1 MLEIDNVTRSYG
13 SGSATVH
20 ALRGVTLLVQDGE
33 FMAITGPSGSGKST
47 LLNIIGGLDRP
58 TSGTVALDG
67 VRIDSIDEADLVAVR
82 RDRIAHVFQQ
92 YHLLPSLSAVENV
105 LLPLVFR
112 EADGD
117 VAQAMEALDRVG
129 LSQRASHKPGELSG
143 GEQQRVAI
151 ARSFVS
157 NPSLILADEP
167 TGNLDQESGM
177 DVMGLFDSLHR
188 DGRTILIVTH
198 EPAVAERTG
207 GVISLKD
214 GVVVG
219 QTRFQGKEG
228 ML

>member
-58 TSGTVALDG
+58 SSGTVALDG

-151 ARSFVS
+151 ARSLVS